1 LFVRSLQLRAI
12 VPIEAAALPGLTATV
27 LWATFALTLVFG
39 FVAQRTNFC
48 TMGAVADIANFGDWT
63 RMRQWLLAI
72 GVAIVASSAL
82 AASGL
87 IDPGKSLYA
96 TPRFTLLGYV
106 VGGLLF
112 GFGMVLAGGC
122 GSKTLVRVGGGSL
135 KALVV
140 FLVLGVTAYMT
151 LRGVL
156 GVFRVSVIEP
166 VGLRL
171 ASTQDL
177 PTLAAAATGLARPT
191 LQWLLGLAIG
201 GALIAFALGK
211 REFRQ
216 WENLLA
222 GFGVGGVIAAIW
234 YVSGHLGHL
243 AEHPETLEEAF
254 LATNSGRME
263 SLSFVAPMAYV
274 LDWLMFFSDKS
285 KVLTLGIVAVF
296 GMVLGSAVAALIT
309 RSFRWEGFGNTEDT
323 ANHLAGGALMGFG
336 GVTAMGCTVGQGL
349 SGVSMLAVGSFIAL
363 GAIIVGALLALRYQN
378 WRVERMG

>member
-1 LFVRSLQLRAI
+1 MQSI
-12 VPIEAAALPGLTATV
+12 DAAALPGLTATV

-39 FVAQRTNFC
+39 FIAQRTNFC

-72 GVAIVASSAL
+72 GVAIIASSAL
-82 AASGL
+82 AALGV
-87 IDPGKSLYA
+87 IDPSKSLY
-96 TPRFTLLGYV
+96 TGPRFTLLGYV
-106 VGGLLF
+106 LGGLLF

-140 FLVLGVTAYMT
+140 FIVLGVTAFIT
-151 LRGVL
+151 LRGAL
-156 GVFRVSVIEP
+156 GVFRVNVIEP
-166 VGLRL
+166 VHVQFATG
-171 ASTQDL
+171 QDL
-177 PTLAAAATGLARPT
+177 PSLAAAATGMGKSAW
-191 LQWLLGLAIG
+191 QWALGLLIG
-201 GALIAFALGK
+201 GGLVAFALA
-211 REFRQ
+211 RRDFWH

-222 GFGVGGVIAAIW
+222 GLGVGGVIAAMW
-234 YVSGHLGHL
+234 FVSGRLGFV
-243 AEHPETLEEAF
+243 AEHPQTLEETF

-263 SLSFVAPMAYV
+263 SLSFVAPIAYV

-296 GMVLGSAVAALIT
+296 GMVLGSAASALAT

-323 ANHLAGGALMGFG
+323 ANHLVGGALMGFG

-349 SGVSMLAVGSFIAL
+349 SGVSMLALGSFIAL
-363 GAIIVGALLALRYQN
+363 GSIIAGALLALRYQA
-378 WRVERMG
+378 WRIEQMA